1 MAAAW
6 HPAWS
11 ARAEVVGAQPSA
23 ASQEASQEPGT
34 LLSRIRQALPALP
47 EAGSDRWE
55 SSAQKTLIHWRKAAA
70 ASLRSDFVF
79 YLSADASRHL
89 LTTQSL
95 LSPSAAGLCC
105 QQHRS
110 ASSVSPAFP
119 RVKYDVDAA

>member
-11 ARAEVVGAQPSA
+11 ARDEVVGAQPSA

-79 YLSADASRHL
+79 HLSANASRHL

-95 LSPSAAGLCC
+95 LCPSAAGLSC

-110 ASSVSPAFP
+110 VSSVSPA
-119 RVKYDVDAA
+119 DSSGET